1 MCEDRTSPPQGT
13 TSNVIAMN
21 RHRPDPRF
29 AHIAQVEAYWQALR
43 GRRVVPRRSE
53 VDPRGIESALE
64 YAFILEQVAPGIG
77 RLRIAGGHLADLLGM
92 EVRGMPFSAFFQ
104 PEARSDL
111 ADCLAQ
117 VCTRPAMASLSV
129 QAETGIGKPPLVAR
143 LLLLP
148 MLGEDGAINRILGCL
163 DSSGSIGRTPRRFVI
178 TARHLTDLTGDGDA
192 GLGRLVAQGFK
203 SAVPPKSHST
213 AVTPLHV
220 ARLSRGTDR
229 SAPHLRLVK
238 TDA

>member
-13 TSNVIAMN
+13 PSNVIAMN

-77 RLRIAGGHLADLLGM
+77 RLRIAGGHLVDLLGM
-92 EVRGMPFSAFFQ
+92 EVRGMPMTAFFQ
-104 PEARSDL
+104 PEARRDL
-111 ADCLAQ
+111 AACLAQ
-117 VCTRPAMASLSV
+117 VCSAPAMARLSL
-129 QAETGIGKPPLVAR
+129 QAETGIGKPPLEAR

-148 MLGEDGAINRILGCL
+148 MRSETGEISRVLGCL
-163 DSSGSIGRTPRRFVI
+163 DSNGRIGRTPRRFTI
-178 TARHLTDLTGDGDA
+178 TARHITEVTGEADM
-192 GLGRLVAQGFK
+192 LGRTSEAATAKTARSQ
-203 SAVPPKSHST
+203 HSQDGN
-213 AVTPLHV
+213 VTVLHA
-220 ARLSRGTDR
+220 ARRLCRTDNFG
-229 SAPHLRLVK
+229 PHLRLVE